1 MPSNR
6 KRSQRPHLTRVCRG
20 TRPAAGGFTRRPC
33 RRTRTFLC
41 YLDWF
46 GSVVRL
52 QVIATGARLPPLGT
66 GLLDKRV
73 LHVDYVKQ
81 QLTLD

>member
-1 MPSNR
+1 
-6 KRSQRPHLTRVCRG
+6 
-20 TRPAAGGFTRRPC
+20 
-33 RRTRTFLC
+33 
-41 YLDWF
+41 
-46 GSVVRL
+46 
-52 QVIATGARLPPLGT
+52 VIATGARLPPLGT